1 MPGIQSMADMI
12 ALPLWAIGAALLA
25 IIALAAVAIA
35 RVGSRQAFGFFAQV
49 AASLLLV
56 GVAWL
61 YLERLESQDR
71 SEQRRNIEA
80 RLSALMAQALSP
92 NSSLACLDSEAGEAV
107 TESCEKAL
115 YASPEQVAGAL
126 AYVGQRVDILRDIA
140 AVSDPKDERYA
151 LMRVPLARSIE
162 TDRYGL
168 VAQVLQGRDNCTPES
183 CYAFALVQSRDQLV
197 ANMAERA
204 YDAKIAR
211 YALGWG
217 EKQPSGP
224 ALASQSQRPTGKP
237 VDMNFPTAASIPPV
251 SIMSNEPGM
260 PGQNGMDSTTVKP
273 EPRAAE
279 AKAEPRERAPATQ
292 PQQKRAAAP
301 KAAPKQQHAAP
312 SAPPAADPFP
322 QPISSAQQTTGGSPT
337 PISPQ

>member
-1 MPGIQSMADMI
+1 MPGIQNMADMI
-12 ALPLWAIGAALLA
+12 ALPLWAIGAAFLA

-61 YLERLESQDR
+61 YLERLDTQDR
-71 SEQRRNIEA
+71 AEQRRNIEA
-80 RLSALMAQALSP
+80 RLSALTAQALSP

-115 YASPEQVAGAL
+115 YASPEQVAAAL
-126 AYVGQRVDILRDIA
+126 AYMGQRVDILRDIA
-140 AVSDPKDERYA
+140 AISDPKDEGFARLRA
-151 LMRVPLARSIE
+151 PLARSIE

-168 VAQVLQGRDNCTPES
+168 VAQVLQGRDYCTPQN
-183 CYAFALVQSRDQLV
+183 CYAFALVQRRDQLV
-197 ANMAERA
+197 ANMTERA
-204 YDAKIAR
+204 YDAKVVR
-211 YALGWG
+211 YASGWG
-217 EKQPSGP
+217 ERQPSGP
-224 ALASQSQRPTGKP
+224 ALASQSQQPTGKP
-237 VDMNFPTAASIPPV
+237 VDINFPTAASIPPV

-260 PGQNGMDSTTVKP
+260 PGQNGMDSVKP

-279 AKAEPRERAPATQ
+279 AKAERAPSQ
-292 PQQKRAAAP
+292 PPQQKRGAQ
-301 KAAPKQQHAAP
+301 KQVAPKQQHAAP
-312 SAPPAADPFP
+312 PPAPPAADPFP

-337 PISPQ
+337 PITPQ